1 MIISHTRL
9 LTKNTISVLLLGVGE
24 EEQEQDPMGNKD
36 KTHVQD
42 HLRNKDKTTSF
53 TVEKLHSS
61 VTQSEISS

>member
-9 LTKNTISVLLLGVGE
+9 LTKNTISVLLFGVGE

-42 HLRNKDKTTSF
+42 HLRNKDKTPSF